1 MLRKKNEFKPDR
13 TDSGTLSKLYITKK
27 QRLSLLKW
35 FLIGVCLLALS
46 LLQDVVMSRLRI
58 FGATTDLVAGGI
70 LLCCMLLSVDASA
83 VFALCA
89 STAFYFAGFA
99 PGVYTIALLTA
110 LGVFANILR
119 HSYLRKSIFS
129 VVISAGIALM
139 VYELSVFVIALFLE
153 YTTFAR
159 IGIFCLGGLVTVAL
173 MPAMYPVFL
182 SVSKI
187 GGETWKE

>member
-1 MLRKKNEFKPDR
+1 MLRKKYEFKPDR
-13 TDSGTLSKLYITKK
+13 TDSGTLNKLYITKK

-35 FLIGVCLLALS
+35 LLVGASLLALS
-46 LLQDVVMSRLRI
+46 LVQDVIMSRIQI
-58 FGATTDLVAGGI
+58 FGATTDLVASGI
-70 LLCCMLLSVDASA
+70 LLCCMLLSVDSGA
-83 VFALCA
+83 VFTLCA

-110 LGVFANILR
+110 LGIFVNILR
-119 HSYLRKSIFS
+119 HSYLRKSVFS
-129 VVISAGIALM
+129 IVLCAGVALM
-139 VYELSVFVIALFLE
+139 LYELAVFVIALFLE

-159 IGIFCLGGLVTVAL
+159 IGVILLGGLVTVAV

-187 GGETWKE
+187 GGESWKE

>member
-1 MLRKKNEFKPDR
+1 MFRKKYEFKPDR
-13 TDSGTLSKLYITKK
+13 TDSGTLNKLYITKK

-35 FLIGVCLLALS
+35 FLIGVCLLVLS
-46 LLQDVVMSRLRI
+46 LLQDVVMSRLQI

-83 VFALCA
+83 VFVLCA

-99 PGVYTIALLTA
+99 PGVYTIALLTV

-119 HSYLRKSIFS
+119 HSYLRKSVFS
-129 VVISAGIALM
+129 VVICAGIALM
-139 VYELSVFVIALFLE
+139 VYELTVFVIALFLE

>member
-1 MLRKKNEFKPDR
+1 MLRKKYEFKPDR
-13 TDSGTLSKLYITKK
+13 TDSGTLNKLYITKK

-35 FLIGVCLLALS
+35 FLVGSCLLVLS
-46 LLQDVVMSRLRI
+46 LLQDVVMSRVQI

-83 VFALCA
+83 AFALCA
-89 STAFYFAGFA
+89 STGFYFAGFA

-110 LGVFANILR
+110 LGVFSNILR

-129 VVISAGIALM
+129 VVLCAGVALM
-139 VYELSVFVIALFLE
+139 VYELAVFLIALFLE
-153 YTTFAR
+153 YTTLAR
-159 IGIFCLGGLVTVAL
+159 IGVFCMGGLVTVAV

-187 GGETWKE
+187 GGESWKE

>member
-1 MLRKKNEFKPDR
+1 MLRKKYEFKPDR
-13 TDSGTLSKLYITKK
+13 TDSGILSKLYITKK

-35 FLIGVCLLALS
+35 VLIGACLLVLSLVQDVALS
-46 LLQDVVMSRLRI
+46 RASI

-70 LLCCMLLSVDASA
+70 LLCCLLLNVDASA
-83 VFALCA
+83 IFALCA
-89 STAFYFAGFA
+89 SATFYFAGFA
-99 PGVYTIALLTA
+99 PGIYTIALLTA

-119 HSYLRKSIFS
+119 HSYLHKSIFS
-129 VVISAGIALM
+129 VVLCAGVALM
-139 VYELSVFVIALFLE
+139 VYELAVFVIALFLE

-159 IGIFCLGGLVTVAL
+159 IGVILLGGLITVAV

-182 SVSKI
+182 SVCKI

>member
-1 MLRKKNEFKPDR
+1 MLRKKYEFKPDR
-13 TDSGTLSKLYITKK
+13 TDSGTLNKLYITKK

-35 FLIGVCLLALS
+35 LLVGASLLALS
-46 LLQDVVMSRLRI
+46 LVQDVIMSRIQI

-70 LLCCMLLSVDASA
+70 LLCCMLLSVDSGA
-83 VFALCA
+83 VFTLCA
-89 STAFYFAGFA
+89 STASYFAGFA

-110 LGVFANILR
+110 LGIFVNILR
-119 HSYLRKSIFS
+119 HSYLRKSVFS
-129 VVISAGIALM
+129 IVLCAGVALM
-139 VYELSVFVIALFLE
+139 LYELAVFVIALFLE

-159 IGIFCLGGLVTVAL
+159 IGVILLGGLVTAAV

-187 GGETWKE
+187 GGESWKE

>member
-89 STAFYFAGFA
+89 STVFYFAGFA

>member
-1 MLRKKNEFKPDR
+1 MFGRKYEFKPDR
-13 TDSGTLSKLYITKK
+13 TDSGTLSKLYVTKR
-27 QRLSLLKW
+27 QRLALLKW
-35 FLIGVCLLALS
+35 LLIGACLLVLS
-46 LLQDVVMSRLRI
+46 LVQDVVMSRMHI

-70 LLCCMLLSVDASA
+70 LLCCMLLGVDSSA
-83 VFALCA
+83 IFALCA

-119 HSYLRKSIFS
+119 HSYLRKSVFS
-129 VVISAGIALM
+129 IVFCAGTALM
-139 VYELSVFVIALFLE
+139 VYELVVFVIAMFLE

-159 IGIFCLGGLVTVAL
+159 IGIVCLGGLVTVAL
-173 MPAMYPVFL
+173 MPVMYPVFL

-187 GGETWKE
+187 GGEAWKE

>member
-1 MLRKKNEFKPDR
+1 MLRKKYEFKPDR
-13 TDSGTLSKLYITKK
+13 TDSGTLNKLYITKK

-35 FLIGVCLLALS
+35 VLIGMCLLVLS
-46 LLQDVVMSRLRI
+46 LLQDVVFSRLRI
-58 FGATTDLVAGGI
+58 FGAATDLVAGGI
-70 LLCCMLLSVDASA
+70 LLCCMLLSVDSGA
-83 VFALCA
+83 VFVLCA

-99 PGVYTIALLTA
+99 PGVYTITLLTV
-110 LGVFANILR
+110 LGIFTNVLR

-129 VVISAGIALM
+129 IVLCAGTALM
-139 VYELSVFVIALFLE
+139 VYELAVFVIALFLE

-159 IGIFCLGGLVTVAL
+159 IGIICLGGLVTVAL

-187 GGETWKE
+187 GGESWKE